1 MAVEPGG
8 MDAADRGIPSLNARK
23 GGMPPAIKGILAVGV
38 LVLAV
43 GVGAV
48 VFLNKLKA
56 DRQAS
61 ESVVTT
67 DAVVESKLPPLDA
80 AVFAERPELPE
91 EAVDPA
97 APGGPASAPA
107 TASAP
112 PTPEQQAAADLRERR
127 QRAPLIAFNSGQT
140 ADAGAAAPVGVEP
153 GIQWPPMSTGAPAE
167 PAGATLAASL
177 EAVAVPGASAQVL
190 RDPNLTITQAQ
201 ILQCALNT
209 AINSQVPGFVS
220 CTLTSDVYSTN
231 GRVVLLERGSRI
243 VGQYES
249 AQLKQGMSRIFVLWT
264 RVETPK
270 GVVMALD
277 SPATDALGQAGIGGR
292 VNRHFWQRFGA
303 GLLLSLVDD
312 VAAAAVDDGGG
323 QNVEFSNTAESASDA
338 ASIALENSVGIPPT
352 LSKAQGGLV
361 NVFVARDLYFGSVYD
376 VRPLASR

>member
-23 GGMPPAIKGILAVGV
+23 GGIPPAIKGIVAVGV
-38 LVLAV
+38 VVLAV

-61 ESVVTT
+61 ESATTT

-91 EAVDPA
+91 EAVEPA
-97 APGGPASAPA
+97 GPGAPGPAQPA
-107 TASAP
+107 ISAP

-127 QRAPLIAFNSGQT
+127 QRAPLIAFNGGQ
-140 ADAGAAAPVGVEP
+140 AGGVGSAPAAAVEP
-153 GIQWPPMSTGAPAE
+153 GFQWPPMTTTEPAE
-167 PAGATLAASL
+167 PAGATLTASL

-231 GRVVLLERGSRI
+231 GRVVLLERGSRV

-270 GVVMALD
+270 GVVIALD
-277 SPATDALGQAGIGGR
+277 SPATDALGQAGVGGKI
-292 VNRHFWQRFGA
+292 NRHFWQRFGA

-312 VAAAAVDDGGG
+312 VAAAAVDNGGG
-323 QNVEFSNTAESASDA
+323 QDVQFSSTSQSMSDA
-338 ASIALENSVGIPPT
+338 ASIALESSVGIPPT